1 MQSVKR
7 TIAHL
12 TPVRANRKALQTLY
26 ARRSAID
33 AVIASLLTYERYTSK
48 VSEMRKRK
56 LA

>member
-12 TPVRANRKALQTLY
+12 TPIRANRKALQTLY

-33 AVIASLLTYERYTSK
+33 AVIASLLTYERYTAK
-48 VSEMRKRK
+48 AIEMRKRK

>member
-7 TIAHL
+7 TIAHF
-12 TPVRANRKALQTLY
+12 TPIRANRKALQTLY

-33 AVIASLLTYERYTSK
+33 AVIASLLTYERYNAK
-48 VSEMRKRK
+48 AIEMRKRK